1 MVKTKN
7 SFRKSMW
14 LRLKRW
20 HHNFWTWYKGI
31 FVGRPWYIK
40 LLSGVCSFI
49 VFVLIYAFAVN
60 INFLWLF
67 GKSPSLHSIMHPK
80 TNNASYVYSAD
91 GQLLCKYYDE
101 NRTPVKFEEINPQF
115 FHALIDTE
123 DERFYSHHGVDFGG
137 LFAAAKDYV
146 IHHRARGASTITQ
159 QLVKNMFKVRTEY
172 STGLLGH
179 IPGVRMLIMK
189 TKEWILATEIEM
201 FYGKKE
207 ILTMYANTVDF
218 GNNAFGIKTA
228 ARTYYNTSPDSLNI
242 GQCATLVGLLKAT
255 SSYNPKRNPKRSME
269 RRNVVL
275 NNMVIH
281 GNLDSNIFARIKD
294 EPTPLNMNIETP
306 DQGRALYFREAI
318 NIEMKDWCEAN
329 GVDFYTDGLKI
340 YTTLDTRMQQYAE
353 EAVRDQMYEV
363 QQMFDHRWGSGP
375 CWIDEEYNEIPN
387 FVENVASTTDYFK
400 QLKTKY
406 PNNADSVWFYMK
418 KPHPMKI
425 FEYQRDSR
433 GEIVAGYKT
442 ETMSSLDSVNHLL
455 HFMHAGFVAMD
466 PRTGYVKAW
475 VGDIDYKTWKYDKVK
490 SMRQPGS
497 TFKLF
502 VYAAAMEKGLSP
514 CDRRLDDYIKMDV
527 YNEDKHEMEV
537 YSPHNANGYFSGANM
552 TLREAFVRSINSVAV
567 RTGVEVGME
576 NVENTAYAMGIKS
589 PLRPASAKEAK
600 PSLALGSMDVNLLE
614 LVNAYG
620 TVANYGMEHAPV
632 LVTKI
637 IRVNPD
643 GSESEIYNYKNEWE
657 ETRAITAR
665 TAFLMQH
672 MLMAGLTD
680 AGGTSQPLGW
690 WVDPYSSSTDFGG
703 KTGTSNN
710 HSDAWFVAV
719 TPNLVV
725 GAWVGGEYRCIH
737 LTSTQGQGSRT
748 ALPICGKFFE
758 KVWRDRDLRPLVTAK
773 FIPIEIPQ
781 EAYDCD
787 PQPSV
792 QDDVR
797 ESQSHYGTD
806 TVMTEEGLM
815 QSLQI
820 EPVEPGEEQ
829 GTTDAPAA
837 TPGNSN
843 NAAGNHRNSNR
854 HNGGSGNSN
863 HQQPTPPPS
872 PSTATSTENRVKNS
886 FDK

>member
-1 MVKTKN
+1 MMKEKHG
-7 SFRKSMW
+7 FLKALW
-14 LRLKRW
+14 PRLKRC
-20 HHNFWTWYKGI
+20 HHSFWSWYKSI

-40 LLSGVCSFI
+40 LISGVCSFI
-49 VFVLIYAFAVN
+49 VFVLLYAGAVN

-80 TNNASYVYSAD
+80 TSNASYVYSAD

-115 FHALIDTE
+115 FQALIDTE
-123 DERFYSHHGVDFGG
+123 DERFFSHHGVDFSG
-137 LFAAAKDYV
+137 LFAAVKDYV

-172 STGLLGH
+172 STGLLGN

-201 FYGKKE
+201 FYDKKE

-218 GNNAFGIKTA
+218 GNNSFGIKTA
-228 ARTYYNTSPDSLNI
+228 ARTYYNTMPDSLKVD
-242 GQCATLVGLLKAT
+242 QCATLVGLLKAT

-275 NNMVIH
+275 NNMVKH
-281 GNLDSNIFARIKD
+281 GHLSAEDFARMKD
-294 EPTPLNMNIETP
+294 EPTPLNMNIESP

-318 NIEMKDWCEAN
+318 NSEMKEWCEAN

-353 EAVRDQMYEV
+353 EAVLDQMYEV
-363 QQMFDHRWGSGP
+363 QQMFNHRWGSGP
-375 CWIDEEYNEIPN
+375 CWIDENYQEIPN

-400 QLKTKY
+400 QLKTKF
-406 PNNADSVWFYMK
+406 PNNADSVWYYMK
-418 KPHPMKI
+418 QPHPVQL
-425 FEYQRDSR
+425 FEYHRNNR
-433 GEIVAGYKT
+433 GEVVASHKT
-442 ETMSSLDSVNHLL
+442 ENMSPLDSVNHML

-502 VYAAAMEKGLSP
+502 VYSAAMEAGLTP
-514 CDRRLDDYIKMDV
+514 CDRRRDDYIKLDV
-527 YNEDKHEMEV
+527 YNEEKKEMES
-537 YSPHNANGYFSGANM
+537 YSPHNANGRFSGADM

-600 PSLALGSMDVNLLE
+600 PSLSLGSMDVNLLE

-620 TVANYGMEHAPV
+620 TVANYGMEHTPV

-637 IRVNPD
+637 IRVNSD
-643 GSESEIYNYKNEWE
+643 GSESEIYNYKDEWE
-657 ETRAITAR
+657 ETQAITAR
-665 TAFLMQH
+665 TAFFMQR

-680 AGGTSQPLGW
+680 PGGTSQPLGW
-690 WVDPYSSSTDFGG
+690 WVDPFSSTTDFGG

-710 HSDAWFVAV
+710 HSDAWFVAIS
-719 TPNLVV
+719 PNLVA

-748 ALPICGKFFE
+748 ALPICGKFFD
-758 KVWRDRDLRPLVTAK
+758 KVWHDKALQPLVTGK
-773 FIPIEIPQ
+773 FIPVAFPTET
-781 EAYDCD
+781 YMCD
-787 PQPSV
+787 PIPV
-792 QDDVR
+792 VR
-797 ESQSHYGTD
+797 EQVGNKHSDEGTD
-806 TVMTEEGLM
+806 TILTEEELM
-815 QSLQI
+815 QNLQVG
-820 EPVEPGEEQ
+820 PMEPGEEI
-829 GTTDAPAA
+829 GNADAGN
-837 TPGNSN
+837 TPSSGG
-843 NAAGNHRNSNR
+843 GNHRNGN
-854 HNGGSGNSN
+854 NGTNNNQKS
-863 HQQPTPPPS
+863 TPPMGNNA
-872 PSTATSTENRVKNS
+872 ATSPENRVKNS
-886 FDK
+886 FGK